1 MGCAPARDGT
11 FGIALCLGRASFIPV
26 VQHSRAAQRHE
37 EFASIRTRVHLP
49 NPLDTTRACYAA
61 SQGTQP
67 YSDQGDRSMGP
78 TFVLLLLL
86 ASAGA
91 QTSKDE
97 AAIIA
102 GHEQA
107 RKAHLTGNADLLAS
121 GIAEKFFEAG
131 RGKVTEKT
139 REQVRRM
146 FAEYFKVANYSVWR
160 DTFPPKVTIS
170 GDGKMAWMIVGVH
183 GELTVKDEK
192 TGKSEPTSFESSWI
206 AALQKIDGTWKMVGI
221 SSSVK
226 DD

>member
-1 MGCAPARDGT
+1 MR
-11 FGIALCLGRASFIPV
+11 
-26 VQHSRAAQRHE
+26 
-37 EFASIRTRVHLP
+37 
-49 NPLDTTRACYAA
+49 
-61 SQGTQP
+61 
-67 YSDQGDRSMGP
+67 P

-86 ASAGA
+86 ASAA
-91 QTSKDE
+91 PQTSKDE

-107 RKAHLTGNADLLAS
+107 RRAHLTGNADLLAS

-146 FAEYFKVANYSVWR
+146 FAEYFKVVNYSVWR

-183 GELTVKDEK
+183 GELTLKDEK

-206 AALQKIDGTWKMVGI
+206 AALRRSTAHGRWLGSRRASRTTDCRERRRIRLRL
-221 SSSVK
+221 
-226 DD
+226 

>member
-1 MGCAPARDGT
+1 MR
-11 FGIALCLGRASFIPV
+11 
-26 VQHSRAAQRHE
+26 
-37 EFASIRTRVHLP
+37 
-49 NPLDTTRACYAA
+49 
-61 SQGTQP
+61 
-67 YSDQGDRSMGP
+67 P

-86 ASAGA
+86 ASAA
-91 QTSKDE
+91 PQTSNDE

-107 RKAHLTGNADLLAS
+107 RRAHLTGNADLLAS
-121 GIAEKFFEAG
+121 GIAEKFIEAG
-131 RGKVTEKT
+131 RGKVAEKT
-139 REQVRRM
+139 RERVRQM
-146 FAEYFKVANYSVWR
+146 FTEYFRVAKYSVWR

-226 DD
+226 DN